1 VPAGAVAA
9 DGVAAGAVAA
19 VVAAVVAPGGGGV
32 AGAKLNVG
40 IKEIRCDARA
50 TGSGCA
56 RSTGGRGANRI
67 SMHPGYQTFADF
79 VASAA

>member
-1 VPAGAVAA
+1 MAA

-56 RSTGGRGANRI
+56 RSTGVEAPI
-67 SMHPGYQTFADF
+67 PGYQTFADF